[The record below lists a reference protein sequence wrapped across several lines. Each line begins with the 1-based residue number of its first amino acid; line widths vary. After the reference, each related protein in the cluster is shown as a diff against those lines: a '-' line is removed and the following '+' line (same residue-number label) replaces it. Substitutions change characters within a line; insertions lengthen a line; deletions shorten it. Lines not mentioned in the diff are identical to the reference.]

1 VIALA
6 VEAGRKMFRGDL
18 EQGSEAYIDADWL
31 VGHTEGT
38 VPALLAQGGSLIR
51 SWDGATFDYAA
62 PTPQAGVAGAFSLV
76 ADAAARLAGAAER
89 PAVEGGGLV
98 AVLARHLLGLSGG
111 TDVVEADLIVEC
123 RSDPES
129 LRESTGRVADLG
141 TVVLAGV
148 ADSAFPFDLYPDVHV
163 RGLRLVAL
171 PLPLDLRPAEGF
183 EPSLPASTEPATVR
197 LDESIPE
204 GAAWYR
210 ITAD

>member
-1 VIALA
+1 VITLV
-6 VEAGRKMFRGDL
+6 VEAGREVFRSDL
-18 EQGSEAYIDADWL
+18 EQGSEAYVDADWL
-31 VGHTEGT
+31 VGRTGGT
-38 VPALLAQGGSLIR
+38 VPALLARGGSLIR
-51 SWDGATFDYAA
+51 SWDGATFDCAA
-62 PTPQAGVAGAFSLV
+62 STAEAGVADAFWLV

-89 PAVEGGGLV
+89 PGVEGRGLV
-98 AVLARHLLGLSGG
+98 AALARHLLGLSGG
-111 TDVVEADLIVEC
+111 ADLFEADLIVEC

-129 LRESTGRVADLG
+129 LRDSTGRVADLG

-171 PLPLDLRPAEGF
+171 PLPFDLRPAEGF
-183 EPSLPASTEPATVR
+183 EPSPPASTEPATVR
-197 LDESIPE
+197 LDEPIPE